1 MRMKNN
7 ETETLQKLL
16 EFSEALLKG
25 DYSKRIISD
34 IQDSAINAIA
44 TNLNKYADEHI
55 LNSKYKSGD
64 SKIDIDH
71 FIDTISSFANH
82 DFDQKL
88 PITDNNTILD
98 AIAMGINI
106 LGDELEQSTISRDY
120 FSNIYNAVSE
130 ILIVT
135 DVKGKIIDVNNAT
148 KKSLNI
154 EKDVIIN
161 IPFKKLL
168 SSKFKKQEKPIADFF
183 KSKKTVLKFE
193 TAFKNNINSDIPVDC
208 TISKIFNHS
217 KNHEGYLIIAK
228 DLTEQKNKELH
239 ELKIVMN
246 AQERERKRLAY
257 DLHDSLGQEVNA
269 IKMYLNLLLHS
280 EPRSKKY
287 FKDFETCQKLVDNSI
302 ETIRNI
308 SFDLL
313 PKTLENSGFVI
324 AVKELIKRLGNVCNI
339 EYYIDSFKINLDKE
353 IQVIIYRVIQE
364 FINNSLK
371 HAQCT
376 TIFISITKKNN
387 LIKIELKD
395 NGKGFDFNRVP
406 LGNGIYNIKSRLGA
420 INAKYEFESKLNLGT
435 RLLVKLKQAPA
446 KNAVKVK
453 VKPTSPKS

>member
-1 MRMKNN
+1 MKNN
-7 ETETLQKLL
+7 ETDTLQKLL
-16 EFSEALLKG
+16 EFTESLLKG

-34 IQDSAINAIA
+34 IQDNIVNTIA

-64 SKIDIDH
+64 SKNNIDH

-88 PITDNNTILD
+88 PITDNNTVLD

-135 DVKGKIIDVNNAT
+135 DLKGKIIDINNST

-154 EKDVIIN
+154 DKDDFIN
-161 IPFKKLL
+161 IPVKKIL
-168 SSKFKKQEKPIADFF
+168 SSKFKKHEKIISDFF
-183 KSKKTVLKFE
+183 NSKKTVLKFE
-193 TAFKNNINSDIPVDC
+193 TAFKNYNGPDIPVDC
-208 TISKIFNHS
+208 AISKIFDHS

-228 DLTEQKNKELH
+228 DITEQKNKELH

-280 EPRSKKY
+280 EPYSKKY
-287 FKDFETCQKLVDNSI
+287 LNDFETCKKLVDNSI

-313 PKTLENSGFVI
+313 PKTLENSGFTV
-324 AVKELIKRLGNVCNI
+324 AVKELIKRLSTVCNI
-339 EYYIDSFKINLDKE
+339 EYDIDNIKLTLEKE

-376 TIFISITKKNN
+376 TIFISITLKNN
-387 LIKIELKD
+387 EIKIELKD
-395 NGKGFDFNRVP
+395 NGKGFDLNKVE
-406 LGNGIYNIKSRLGA
+406 LGNGIYNIKSRLEA
-420 INAKYEFESKLNLGT
+420 INAKYEFDSKLNLGT
-435 RLLVKLKQAPA
+435 RLLIKLKQSQA
-446 KNAVKVK
+446 KKTVKAK
-453 VKPTSPKS
+453 QTLSKT